1 MRRATLERSRSG
13 RSWRGIRVLSLM
25 ALAAV
30 LPLEMAEA
38 QTASTPT
45 RGLGRQADS
54 RPDSLAVTPVEVAP
68 AVAAA
73 AAANQNAESLARFD
87 ALLEDRLGAALAGTR
102 KFTLVARSRLGT
114 VLGEQAFAASGF
126 VNPRDPAAAQAMK
139 VAGVRWLAVPRIID
153 FEDIVRERRF
163 EGIDRVV
170 SRRTI
175 RAAVTVEVLDSTTGV
190 VGETATLTLES
201 IDTADEDVRAR
212 PKGGDPTSGLIE
224 SLSSD
229 FAAQLACR
237 LLDVAYPATI
247 LSVNGDTVT
256 INRGDGGCLEVG
268 QQWIASQRGAALV
281 DPDTGENL
289 GYDERDSGAIEVT
302 RIEPR
307 LARGRIIAGSIGS
320 GAVLRSVPKG
330 WTPSGFR
337 APGGGSADVLVTPG
351 SNDRPDGAGVL
362 SSDPRSVLA
371 GLGPVAVV
379 AETAAGAVSPAML
392 AAIETEIGGAVA
404 GTGVRVVNPSEVI
417 AARSSGEG
425 EPDDDA
431 SLVRLAEAVGADWL
445 LVAGVA
451 SAGDDS
457 ADTVVSGRQF
467 RRVSRSIR
475 GSWRLV
481 AATDAASIAG
491 GPFDG
496 VASLMQAAENDGVAT
511 SVSRDLDQQAA
522 TAVGSTIASAL
533 AADAPEIARRRG
545 DAAAPAAVGYV
556 RVEAVLD
563 GLVVPEIVQ
572 DEQGRWVVGN
582 TSLPVLAGGAEVA
595 LDGFVVGS
603 TPSVIDARPG
613 PHRLTLTRQGVQ
625 SWSRSIRVTG
635 GKKDDPQV
643 IRAGLQLDGKTRD
656 QYLAN
661 AAAMEGLKQ
670 GAALTAAQVE
680 AINGFATFLQ
690 QSGYRIDRR
699 SDDSINIDSDQ
710 VPEVMQRN
718 SFWSRW

>member
-1 MRRATLERSRSG
+1 
-13 RSWRGIRVLSLM
+13 
-25 ALAAV
+25 
-30 LPLEMAEA
+30 
-38 QTASTPT
+38 
-45 RGLGRQADS
+45 
-54 RPDSLAVTPVEVAP
+54 
-68 AVAAA
+68 
-73 AAANQNAESLARFD
+73 
-87 ALLEDRLGAALAGTR
+87 
-102 KFTLVARSRLGT
+102 
-114 VLGEQAFAASGF
+114 
-126 VNPRDPAAAQAMK
+126 MK

-153 FEDIVRERRF
+153 FENIVRKRRF

-190 VGETATLTLES
+190 VGETATLTLDS
-201 IDTADEDVRAR
+201 TDTADEDVRAR
-212 PKGGDPTSGLIE
+212 PTGGDPTTALIE

-229 FAAQLACR
+229 FASQLACR

-247 LSVNGDTVT
+247 LAVNGETVT
-256 INRGDGGCLEVG
+256 INRGDGGCLEIG
-268 QQWIASQRGAALV
+268 QRWIASQRGAALI

-307 LARGRIIAGSIGS
+307 LARGRVIAGAVGS
-320 GAVLRSVPKG
+320 GAVLRPVPKD
-330 WTPSGFR
+330 WKPSGFQ
-337 APGGGSADVLVTPG
+337 APAGAASDVLATPG
-351 SNDRPDGAGVL
+351 SAAGSNGGGTVL

-371 GLGPVAVV
+371 ALGPVAVV
-379 AETAAGAVSPAML
+379 AESSAGAVSPEML
-392 AAIETEIGGAVA
+392 AAIEIEVGGAVA
-404 GTGVRVVNPSEVI
+404 GTGVRVVNPSEVL
-417 AARSSGEG
+417 AARSSGPGSGPG

-457 ADTVVSGRQF
+457 ADTVVGGRKY
-467 RRVSRSIR
+467 RRISRSIR

-491 GPFDG
+491 GPFNG
-496 VASLMQAAENDGVAT
+496 VASSMEASDDRGVAT
-511 SVSRDLDQQAA
+511 SVNRDLEQQAA
-522 TAVGSTIASAL
+522 TAVGSTIATAL

-572 DEQGRWVVGN
+572 DEQDRWVVGN

-635 GKKDDPQV
+635 REKDDPQV
-643 IRAGLQLDGKTRD
+643 IRAGLQLDAETRD
-656 QYLAN
+656 RYLSN
-661 AAAMEGLKQ
+661 AAAIEGLKQ

-680 AINGFATFLQ
+680 AIQGFATFLE

-699 SDDSINIDSDQ
+699 SDDSIKIDSDQ
-710 VPEVMQRN
+710 VPEVIQRN

>member
-1 MRRATLERSRSG
+1 MLVLAT
-13 RSWRGIRVLSLM
+13 IM
-25 ALAAV
+25 
-30 LPLEMAEA
+30 PLGTSEA
-38 QTASTPT
+38 QSPSASD
-45 RGLGRQADS
+45 RGLGRQSGS

-126 VNPRDPAAAQAMK
+126 VDARDPAAAQSMK

-153 FEDIVRERRF
+153 FENIVRKRRF

-190 VGETATLTLES
+190 VAETATLTLDS
-201 IDTADEDVRAR
+201 TDTADEDVRAR
-212 PKGGDPTSGLIE
+212 PTGGDPTTALIE

-229 FAAQLACR
+229 FASQLACR

-247 LSVNGDTVT
+247 LAVNGETVT

-268 QQWIASQRGAALV
+268 QRWIASQRGAALI

-307 LARGRIIAGSIGS
+307 LARGRIITGAIGA
-320 GAVLRSVPKG
+320 GAVLRPVPKV
-330 WTPSGFR
+330 WLPDDFQAPASG
-337 APGGGSADVLVTPG
+337 ASDVLATPG
-351 SNDRPDGAGVL
+351 SAAGSDGGSTVL

-371 GLGPVAVV
+371 ALGPVAVV
-379 AETAAGAVSPAML
+379 AESTAGAVSPEML
-392 AAIETEIGGAVA
+392 AAIEIEVGGAVA
-404 GTGVRVVNPSEVI
+404 GTGVRVVNPGEVL
-417 AARSSGEG
+417 AARSSGPG

-445 LVAGVA
+445 LVTGVA

-457 ADTVVSGRQF
+457 SDTVVGGRKY
-467 RRVSRSIR
+467 RRISRSIR

-491 GPFDG
+491 GPFNG
-496 VASLMQAAENDGVAT
+496 VASSMEASDNRGVAT
-511 SVSRDLDQQAA
+511 SVNRDLEQQAA
-522 TAVGSTIASAL
+522 TAVGSTIATAL

-572 DEQGRWVVGN
+572 DEQDRWVVGN

-635 GKKDDPQV
+635 REKTDPQV
-643 IRAGLQLDGKTRD
+643 IRAGLQLDAETRD
-656 QYLAN
+656 RYLSN
-661 AAAMEGLKQ
+661 AVAIEGLKE

-680 AINGFATFLQ
+680 AIRGFATFLQ

-699 SDDSINIDSDQ
+699 SDDSIKIDSDQ
-710 VPEVMQRN
+710 VPQVMQQN